1 MSTDLPLNN
10 KTILITRPEGLADS
24 LLQRIKDLG
33 GTALHYPVIRIIN
46 VEKTDAL
53 NTIIKRFPT
62 FDIAIFISPTAVIK
76 TLEIIKTLP
85 KNIELA
91 VIGRSTQS
99 MLKKQGYSV
108 QMVPDDFNTE
118 SLLQLPALQ
127 KSEISTKSIVIF
139 RGVGGRDLLSD
150 TLKQRGA
157 EVAYAETYQR
167 TINSLP
173 SLNEDEINCIDVLA
187 ITSNEGLQ
195 NLYDLTADDVKT
207 RLTSLA
213 LIVPGNRA
221 FKLAQS
227 LGFKDIIL
235 ANNASDD
242 AYMDAL
248 FEHFSI

>member
-1 MSTDLPLNN
+1 MSTDLPLEN
-10 KTILITRPEGLADS
+10 KTILITRPEGLANS

-33 GTALHYPVIRIIN
+33 GTALHYPVIRITN
-46 VEKTDAL
+46 VEESDTL
-53 NTIIKRFPT
+53 NFIINNLPI

-85 KNIELA
+85 KNIEIA
-91 VIGRSTQS
+91 VIGRSTQT
-99 MLKKQGYSV
+99 MLNKQGYSV

-118 SLLQLPALQ
+118 SL
-127 KSEISTKSIVIF
+127 IIF
-139 RGVGGRDLLSD
+139 RGVGGRDLLAD

-173 SLNEDEINCIDVLA
+173 SLSEDEINSIDVLS

-195 NLYDLTADDVKT
+195 NLYDLTDDSSKT
-207 RLTSLA
+207 KLTSLA
-213 LIVPGNRA
+213 LIVPGSRA

-227 LGFKDIIL
+227 LGFKDIVL

-242 AYMDAL
+242 AYLDAISD
-248 FEHFSI
+248 HFSI